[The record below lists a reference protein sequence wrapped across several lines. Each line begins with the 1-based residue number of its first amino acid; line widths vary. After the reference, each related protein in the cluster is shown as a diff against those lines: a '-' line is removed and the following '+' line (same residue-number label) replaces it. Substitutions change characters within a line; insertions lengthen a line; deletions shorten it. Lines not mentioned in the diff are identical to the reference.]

1 MNGEGIQKGVFM
13 KLACADFAWPLLP
26 HDRVLTLIRLLD
38 IEGVDLALFGNRSH
52 VRPEMVRS
60 DIPMWSGILKE
71 RIERSGLELAD
82 FFWQPWTDFETMAPN
97 NPDPKQQEDAV
108 ALFSDMLEMARRLG
122 TKGMTMLPG
131 IRFGDESWEESIRR
145 SAEALKWRVDTAA
158 TFGIALSVEGHLGS
172 NVDTPEKLAHLVE
185 LTPGL
190 KLTLDYT
197 HFTSVGIPDA
207 EIEPLLTYARHFH
220 CRGAAKGRLQTTF
233 QENTIDYRRVITRMQ
248 EIGYNGYFAIEY
260 VWQDWQDCNRTE
272 NTCETIQFR
281 DMARAVIAETAIPR

>member
-1 MNGEGIQKGVFM
+1 M

-131 IRFGDESWEESIRR
+131 IRFGGESWEESIRR
-145 SAEALKWRVDTAA
+145 SAEALKWRVDAAA

-207 EIEPLLTYARHFH
+207 EIEPLLIYARHFH

-233 QENTIDYRRVITRMQ
+233 QENTIDYHRIITRMQ
-248 EIGYNGYFAIEY
+248 EIGYSGYFAIEY

-281 DMARAVIAETAIPR
+281 DMARAVIAETAISR